1 MAGALSAALLVP
13 TLTPA
18 DSPYFWFALALLVLL
33 GVAALGV
40 YGLVLG
46 GWAANSTYPLLGSVR
61 SAAQVISYEL
71 GMGISLASVMFM
83 AIGAMF
89 AVDVPGVGWIP
100 TAVCGIVVLATALAI
115 GLREPAV

>member
-1 MAGALSAALLVP
+1 MTVPTAFGLFFVALGLASVLVAWLHPAPHQTLLVK
-13 TLTPA
+13 
-18 DSPYFWFALALLVLL
+18 ALA
-33 GVAALGV
+33 
-40 YGLVLG
+40 
-46 GWAANSTYPLLGSVR
+46 WPR
-61 SAAQVISYEL
+61 KAQDRI
-71 GMGISLASVMFM
+71 GISLASVMFM